1 MQATA
6 EKLFDVQR
14 RQGITRLRLA
24 DPARLDSLIISEFRD
39 QLLDYI
45 EREQPQLM
53 IVDFDR
59 VSHVSTEMIKPLLTA
74 RRWLAANGGTLILS
88 GMKNQI
94 RRVFRILRLDQR
106 VFRINDTASDAEA
119 AIARR

>member
-88 GMKNQI
+88 GMKDQI

>member
-24 DPARLDSLIISEFRD
+24 DPARLDSLIVSEFRD